1 MAADCRRYE
10 HSRYLHITPNDA
22 RIRLALWRQIAA
34 ATNIR
39 DICTQTRMTH
49 VSALPHGG
57 VDAAAADKRDSSHHT
72 VYRTHSRRRC
82 GRKTIPYDKQNPRCA
97 SIAHRG
103 FCFVFAFYQSL
114 PQSVSLLS
122 QLSQSQSLSQSSSRP
137 EP

>member
-1 MAADCRRYE
+1 MAADCRRYGK
-10 HSRYLHITPNDA
+10 TDA
-22 RIRLALWRQIAA
+22 REI
-34 ATNIR
+34 
-39 DICTQTRMTH
+39 TRNGTFYRTRN
-49 VSALPHGG
+49 AHGG
-57 VDAAAADKRDSSHHT
+57 VDAAATDKRDSSHHT